1 MEILEEVYWDSA
13 QYESELSFGNQKG
26 GFDGRIIYNYLLPCL
41 ITGGY
46 IPLLAITEKW
56 PTSSVRANEAAG
68 NASGG
73 G

>member
-46 IPLLAITEKW
+46 IPLIAITEK
-56 PTSSVRANEAAG
+56 
-68 NASGG
+68 
-73 G
+73 